1 MSNQNILIE
10 IGRRL
15 NTHKA
20 PTETQRDFLQHLGA
34 ALEDG
39 LSMEDALAGHEPTL
53 AKSGKQS
60 DAYQVAKLNR
70 NRRYCQAF
78 ELLTGS
84 SWSRCSQIVKDL
96 SYIRFALDRN
106 EVLPNNEYTRLLV
119 RSIKSGI
126 KPVSTTRQLYKILLN
141 N

>member
-1 MSNQNILIE
+1 MIE
-10 IGRRL
+10 IGHRL

-20 PTETQRDFLQHLGA
+20 PTETQRDFLRHLGA

-39 LSMEDALAGHEPTL
+39 LSMEEALAGHEPKL

-60 DAYQVAKLNR
+60 DAYRVAKLNR
-70 NRRYCQAF
+70 NRRYHQAF

-84 SWSRCSQIVKDL
+84 PWGRCSQIVKDISL
-96 SYIRFALDRN
+96 IRFALDRN
-106 EVLPNNEYTRLLV
+106 EVLPDNEYTRLLV
-119 RSIKSGI
+119 SSIKYGI
-126 KPVSTTRQLYKILLN
+126 KPVSTIRRLYEILLN